1 MARCPTCG
9 YPLKNGKCDACG
21 NSYNSMDVK
30 DESGMFTIHIGN
42 ESVRC
47 YLEKME
53 GEILA
58 EPFAF
63 MLRDGYRGV
72 TPLITKRRFIFIEC

>member
-30 DESGMFTIHIGN
+30 DESGMFTLHIGN
-42 ESVRC
+42 KSVRC
-47 YLEKME
+47 YLDHME
-53 GEILA
+53 TEIIA
-58 EPFAF
+58 EPIEF
-63 MLRDGYRGV
+63 MDLDGYRGR
-72 TPLITKRRFIFIEC
+72 TKPITKRRFIFVEC

>member
-30 DESGMFTIHIGN
+30 DESGMFTLRIEN

-47 YLEKME
+47 YLDRIEA
-53 GEILA
+53 EIIA
-58 EPFAF
+58 EPVEF
-63 MLRDGYRGV
+63 MTLDGYRRR
-72 TPLITKRRFIFIEC
+72 TEPITKRRFIFMEC